1 MSFIHLHN
9 ASAFSLKYGTTQPAD
24 LVERASQL
32 EAPALALTDRDGLLG
47 AIRFT
52 KACLKYGIAPIIGV
66 NLAIDLQS
74 DLQKSRIADDKKLP
88 RLTLIAGSDG
98 GWRDLVRLMSSLNL
112 STGAPVLTL
121 DFLERFSQY
130 TQNLYV
136 LHGLDSPMA
145 PAIAAH
151 RNDSAL
157 AIFNKTRD
165 FFKAHAI
172 ECVSHLAKGDGPGS
186 LTHAGRSL
194 IFARDHDIDAVITNA
209 VRMRGPEDG
218 PVADILDCARQLVPL
233 HPRHIGRTNAEAYL
247 KSTPAMHAL
256 ADEIARAGGERN
268 ARTLL
273 STTRAWAEQTLLSP
287 TRDIGLGSIHLPE
300 AHVVGVE
307 NAQEMR
313 ALLRQRSEAKI
324 NWRYSSTQAVK
335 SARERLDDEL
345 ATVATLG
352 YESYFLT
359 VADIADIARERGI
372 RVSARGSGA
381 GSLICHLLGISG
393 VDPMAHGLLMERF
406 CSPLRRALPDIDIDV
421 ESHRRLEIYDLVFKK
436 YGDPRWDIPGNQSRC
451 ATVASFD
458 TYRTRQSIRDAGAAL
473 GLPAAEIN
481 LIAKSPYGLRE
492 QNVKTPLAKMVITM
506 ARRLEGLPRHLS
518 MHPCAIVLSD
528 GGLLDRAPLQ
538 RNASGYPMVEF
549 DKDDVEDI
557 GLLKLDILGV
567 RMQSSISYALSE
579 ISRVHKEEIDID
591 AISLDDPHTYEL
603 IQSTK
608 TIGIFQIESP
618 GQRELVGKLEPQTFT
633 DLIIDISLFRPGP
646 VKSDM
651 ISPFLKSRHGWST
664 RKIIHPDLYEILR
677 DTEGVVVF
685 HEQVISIIATMTHC
699 SLAHADEMRRAL
711 GDRQDQQRVCDWFY
725 PAATEHGYALEVI
738 NEVWEVLRAF
748 ASFGF
753 CKAHAA
759 AFAFPTYQSAWL
771 KTHYPAAF
779 LAGVLTHD
787 PGMYP
792 KRLILDEVRQMGIPI
807 APLDVNYS
815 DQSYRVELSK
825 DGTQSIRIA
834 LSTINGI
841 SADEIE
847 SIVTARPYKDLADFY
862 YRSGASQP
870 IIESLIL
877 TGAFDRLHAIVKGGP
892 LNRRDLL
899 LHLSDLIKGPTMSS
913 ALRSQMTLGFDAPAL
928 ESSGLPDLVS
938 SEVVAHEV
946 QRLGMDI
953 THHMLEF
960 YSHFLNSIGAI
971 KSSDLLSVRSA
982 STVLVAGVRVS
993 IQTPPVR
1000 SGKRVI
1006 FLTLN
1011 DGHGCSDA
1019 TFFSDIATEYL
1030 STIYTS
1036 ELVLLRGVTRRTGA
1050 RGISIRATGIWDLRA
1065 AYEKWNS
1072 QRSTLAI

>member
-1 MSFIHLHN
+1 M
-9 ASAFSLKYGTTQPAD
+9 
-24 LVERASQL
+24 
-32 EAPALALTDRDGLLG
+32 
-47 AIRFT
+47 
-52 KACLKYGIAPIIGV
+52 
-66 NLAIDLQS
+66 
-74 DLQKSRIADDKKLP
+74 
-88 RLTLIAGSDG
+88 
-98 GWRDLVRLMSSLNL
+98 
-112 STGAPVLTL
+112 
-121 DFLERFSQY
+121 
-130 TQNLYV
+130 
-136 LHGLDSPMA
+136 
-145 PAIAAH
+145 
-151 RNDSAL
+151 
-157 AIFNKTRD
+157 
-165 FFKAHAI
+165 
-172 ECVSHLAKGDGPGS
+172 
-186 LTHAGRSL
+186 
-194 IFARDHDIDAVITNA
+194 
-209 VRMRGPEDG
+209 
-218 PVADILDCARQLVPL
+218 
-233 HPRHIGRTNAEAYL
+233 
-247 KSTPAMHAL
+247 
-256 ADEIARAGGERN
+256 
-268 ARTLL
+268 
-273 STTRAWAEQTLLSP
+273 
-287 TRDIGLGSIHLPE
+287 
-300 AHVVGVE
+300 
-307 NAQEMR
+307 
-313 ALLRQRSEAKI
+313 
-324 NWRYSSTQAVK
+324 
-335 SARERLDDEL
+335 
-345 ATVATLG
+345 
-352 YESYFLT
+352 
-359 VADIADIARERGI
+359 
-372 RVSARGSGA
+372 
-381 GSLICHLLGISG
+381 
-393 VDPMAHGLLMERF
+393 
-406 CSPLRRALPDIDIDV
+406 
-421 ESHRRLEIYDLVFKK
+421 
-436 YGDPRWDIPGNQSRC
+436 
-451 ATVASFD
+451 
-458 TYRTRQSIRDAGAAL
+458 
-473 GLPAAEIN
+473 PAAEIN

-492 QNVKTPLAKMVITM
+492 KNVKTPLAKMVITM

-528 GGLLDRAPLQ
+528 GGLLDRVPLQ

-549 DKDDVEDI
+549 DKDDVEDV

-579 ISRVHKEEIDID
+579 ISRVHNEEVDID
-591 AISLDDPHTYEL
+591 AIALDDPHTYEL

-651 ISPFLKSRHGWST
+651 ISPFLKSRHGWSA
-664 RKIIHPDLYEILR
+664 RKIIHPDLYTILR

-711 GDRQDQQRVCDWFY
+711 GDRQGQQKVCDWFY
-725 PAATEHGYALEVI
+725 PAATEHGYSPEVI

-779 LAGVLTHD
+779 LAGLLTHD

-792 KRLILDEVRQMGIPI
+792 KRLILDEVRQMGISI
-807 APLDVNYS
+807 APLDVNNS
-815 DQSYRVELSK
+815 DQSYRVEIAE

-841 SADEIE
+841 STEEIE
-847 SIVTARPYKDLADFY
+847 NIITARPYKDLADFY

-877 TGAFDRLHAIVKGGP
+877 TGAFDRLHAITNTGVI
-892 LNRRDLL
+892 NRRDLL
-899 LHLSDLIKGPTMSS
+899 LHFSDLIKGPTMPS
-913 ALRSQMTLGFDAPAL
+913 ALRSQMTLGFEAPAL
-928 ESSGLPDLVS
+928 EASGLPDLGS
-938 SEVVAHEV
+938 NEKVAHEV
-946 QRLGMDI
+946 KRLGMDI

-1019 TFFSDIATEYL
+1019 TFFSDVATEYL

-1065 AYEKWNS
+1065 AYEKWNT

>member
-1 MSFIHLHN
+1 
-9 ASAFSLKYGTTQPAD
+9 
-24 LVERASQL
+24 
-32 EAPALALTDRDGLLG
+32 
-47 AIRFT
+47 
-52 KACLKYGIAPIIGV
+52 
-66 NLAIDLQS
+66 
-74 DLQKSRIADDKKLP
+74 
-88 RLTLIAGSDG
+88 
-98 GWRDLVRLMSSLNL
+98 
-112 STGAPVLTL
+112 
-121 DFLERFSQY
+121 
-130 TQNLYV
+130 
-136 LHGLDSPMA
+136 
-145 PAIAAH
+145 
-151 RNDSAL
+151 
-157 AIFNKTRD
+157 
-165 FFKAHAI
+165 
-172 ECVSHLAKGDGPGS
+172 
-186 LTHAGRSL
+186 
-194 IFARDHDIDAVITNA
+194 
-209 VRMRGPEDG
+209 
-218 PVADILDCARQLVPL
+218 
-233 HPRHIGRTNAEAYL
+233 
-247 KSTPAMHAL
+247 
-256 ADEIARAGGERN
+256 
-268 ARTLL
+268 
-273 STTRAWAEQTLLSP
+273 
-287 TRDIGLGSIHLPE
+287 
-300 AHVVGVE
+300 
-307 NAQEMR
+307 
-313 ALLRQRSEAKI
+313 
-324 NWRYSSTQAVK
+324 
-335 SARERLDDEL
+335 
-345 ATVATLG
+345 
-352 YESYFLT
+352 
-359 VADIADIARERGI
+359 
-372 RVSARGSGA
+372 
-381 GSLICHLLGISG
+381 
-393 VDPMAHGLLMERF
+393 
-406 CSPLRRALPDIDIDV
+406 
-421 ESHRRLEIYDLVFKK
+421 
-436 YGDPRWDIPGNQSRC
+436 
-451 ATVASFD
+451 
-458 TYRTRQSIRDAGAAL
+458 
-473 GLPAAEIN
+473 
-481 LIAKSPYGLRE
+481 
-492 QNVKTPLAKMVITM
+492 
-506 ARRLEGLPRHLS
+506 
-518 MHPCAIVLSD
+518 
-528 GGLLDRAPLQ
+528 
-538 RNASGYPMVEF
+538 
-549 DKDDVEDI
+549 
-557 GLLKLDILGV
+557 
-567 RMQSSISYALSE
+567 
-579 ISRVHKEEIDID
+579 
-591 AISLDDPHTYEL
+591 
-603 IQSTK
+603 
-608 TIGIFQIESP
+608 
-618 GQRELVGKLEPQTFT
+618 
-633 DLIIDISLFRPGP
+633 
-646 VKSDM
+646 M
-651 ISPFLKSRHGWST
+651 ISPFLKSRHGWSA

-711 GDRQDQQRVCDWFY
+711 GDRQGQQRVCDWFY
-725 PAATEHGYALEVI
+725 PAATEHGYSLEVI

-807 APLDVNYS
+807 APLDVNFS
-815 DQSYRVELSK
+815 DQSYRVEISE

-841 SADEIE
+841 STEEIQN
-847 SIVTARPYKDLADFY
+847 IIAARPYKDLADFY
-862 YRSGASQP
+862 YRSGTSQP

-877 TGAFDRLHAIVKGGP
+877 TGAFDRLHGIVKGGP

-938 SEVVAHEV
+938 SEIVAHEV

>member
-1 MSFIHLHN
+1 
-9 ASAFSLKYGTTQPAD
+9 
-24 LVERASQL
+24 V
-32 EAPALALTDRDGLLG
+32 
-47 AIRFT
+47 
-52 KACLKYGIAPIIGV
+52 
-66 NLAIDLQS
+66 
-74 DLQKSRIADDKKLP
+74 
-88 RLTLIAGSDG
+88 
-98 GWRDLVRLMSSLNL
+98 
-112 STGAPVLTL
+112 
-121 DFLERFSQY
+121 
-130 TQNLYV
+130 
-136 LHGLDSPMA
+136 
-145 PAIAAH
+145 
-151 RNDSAL
+151 
-157 AIFNKTRD
+157 
-165 FFKAHAI
+165 
-172 ECVSHLAKGDGPGS
+172 
-186 LTHAGRSL
+186 
-194 IFARDHDIDAVITNA
+194 
-209 VRMRGPEDG
+209 
-218 PVADILDCARQLVPL
+218 
-233 HPRHIGRTNAEAYL
+233 
-247 KSTPAMHAL
+247 
-256 ADEIARAGGERN
+256 
-268 ARTLL
+268 
-273 STTRAWAEQTLLSP
+273 
-287 TRDIGLGSIHLPE
+287 
-300 AHVVGVE
+300 
-307 NAQEMR
+307 
-313 ALLRQRSEAKI
+313 
-324 NWRYSSTQAVK
+324 
-335 SARERLDDEL
+335 
-345 ATVATLG
+345 
-352 YESYFLT
+352 
-359 VADIADIARERGI
+359 
-372 RVSARGSGA
+372 
-381 GSLICHLLGISG
+381 
-393 VDPMAHGLLMERF
+393 
-406 CSPLRRALPDIDIDV
+406 
-421 ESHRRLEIYDLVFKK
+421 
-436 YGDPRWDIPGNQSRC
+436 
-451 ATVASFD
+451 
-458 TYRTRQSIRDAGAAL
+458 
-473 GLPAAEIN
+473 
-481 LIAKSPYGLRE
+481 
-492 QNVKTPLAKMVITM
+492 
-506 ARRLEGLPRHLS
+506 
-518 MHPCAIVLSD
+518 
-528 GGLLDRAPLQ
+528 PLQ

-567 RMQSSISYALSE
+567 RMQSSISYALNE

-591 AISLDDPHTYEL
+591 AIALDDPHTYEL

-651 ISPFLKSRHGWST
+651 ISPFLKSRHGWSA

-711 GDRQDQQRVCDWFY
+711 GDRQGQQRVCDWFY
-725 PAATEHGYALEVI
+725 PAATEHGYSLEVI

-807 APLDVNYS
+807 APLDVNFS
-815 DQSYRVELSK
+815 DQSYRVEISE

-841 SADEIE
+841 STEEIQN
-847 SIVTARPYKDLADFY
+847 IIAARPYKDLADFY
-862 YRSGASQP
+862 YRSGTSQP

-877 TGAFDRLHAIVKGGP
+877 TGAFDRLHGIAKGGP

-938 SEVVAHEV
+938 SEIVAHEV

>member
-1 MSFIHLHN
+1 
-9 ASAFSLKYGTTQPAD
+9 
-24 LVERASQL
+24 
-32 EAPALALTDRDGLLG
+32 
-47 AIRFT
+47 
-52 KACLKYGIAPIIGV
+52 
-66 NLAIDLQS
+66 
-74 DLQKSRIADDKKLP
+74 
-88 RLTLIAGSDG
+88 
-98 GWRDLVRLMSSLNL
+98 
-112 STGAPVLTL
+112 
-121 DFLERFSQY
+121 
-130 TQNLYV
+130 
-136 LHGLDSPMA
+136 
-145 PAIAAH
+145 
-151 RNDSAL
+151 
-157 AIFNKTRD
+157 
-165 FFKAHAI
+165 
-172 ECVSHLAKGDGPGS
+172 
-186 LTHAGRSL
+186 
-194 IFARDHDIDAVITNA
+194 
-209 VRMRGPEDG
+209 
-218 PVADILDCARQLVPL
+218 
-233 HPRHIGRTNAEAYL
+233 
-247 KSTPAMHAL
+247 
-256 ADEIARAGGERN
+256 
-268 ARTLL
+268 
-273 STTRAWAEQTLLSP
+273 
-287 TRDIGLGSIHLPE
+287 
-300 AHVVGVE
+300 
-307 NAQEMR
+307 
-313 ALLRQRSEAKI
+313 
-324 NWRYSSTQAVK
+324 
-335 SARERLDDEL
+335 
-345 ATVATLG
+345 
-352 YESYFLT
+352 
-359 VADIADIARERGI
+359 
-372 RVSARGSGA
+372 
-381 GSLICHLLGISG
+381 
-393 VDPMAHGLLMERF
+393 
-406 CSPLRRALPDIDIDV
+406 
-421 ESHRRLEIYDLVFKK
+421 
-436 YGDPRWDIPGNQSRC
+436 
-451 ATVASFD
+451 
-458 TYRTRQSIRDAGAAL
+458 
-473 GLPAAEIN
+473 
-481 LIAKSPYGLRE
+481 
-492 QNVKTPLAKMVITM
+492 
-506 ARRLEGLPRHLS
+506 
-518 MHPCAIVLSD
+518 
-528 GGLLDRAPLQ
+528 
-538 RNASGYPMVEF
+538 MVEF

-567 RMQSSISYALSE
+567 RMQSSISYAISE

-591 AISLDDPHTYEL
+591 SIALDDPHTYEL

-651 ISPFLKSRHGWST
+651 ISPFLKSRHGWSA
-664 RKIIHPDLYEILR
+664 RKIIHPDLHEILR

-711 GDRQDQQRVCDWFY
+711 GDREGQQRVCDWFY
-725 PAATEHGYALEVI
+725 PAATEHGYSVAVI

-792 KRLILDEVRQMGIPI
+792 KRLILDEVRQIGIAI

-815 DQSYRVELSK
+815 DQSYRVEIAE

-841 SADEIE
+841 SSTEIE
-847 SIVTARPYKDLADFY
+847 NIIAARPYKDLADFY
-862 YRSGASQP
+862 YRGGASQP
-870 IIESLIL
+870 IIESMIL
-877 TGAFDRLHAIVKGGP
+877 TGAFDRLHEIEKGGAI
-892 LNRRDLL
+892 NRRDLL
-899 LHLSDLIKGPTMSS
+899 LHLSDLVKGPTMSS
-913 ALRSQMTLGFDAPAL
+913 ALRSQMTLGFETPAI
-928 ESSGLPDLVS
+928 EASGLPDLES
-938 SEVVAHEV
+938 NEIVAHEV

-1006 FLTLN
+1006 FLTLD

-1019 TFFSDIATEYL
+1019 TFFSDVATEYL

-1065 AYEKWNS
+1065 AYEKWNA

>member
-1 MSFIHLHN
+1 
-9 ASAFSLKYGTTQPAD
+9 
-24 LVERASQL
+24 
-32 EAPALALTDRDGLLG
+32 
-47 AIRFT
+47 
-52 KACLKYGIAPIIGV
+52 
-66 NLAIDLQS
+66 
-74 DLQKSRIADDKKLP
+74 
-88 RLTLIAGSDG
+88 
-98 GWRDLVRLMSSLNL
+98 
-112 STGAPVLTL
+112 
-121 DFLERFSQY
+121 
-130 TQNLYV
+130 
-136 LHGLDSPMA
+136 
-145 PAIAAH
+145 
-151 RNDSAL
+151 
-157 AIFNKTRD
+157 
-165 FFKAHAI
+165 
-172 ECVSHLAKGDGPGS
+172 
-186 LTHAGRSL
+186 
-194 IFARDHDIDAVITNA
+194 
-209 VRMRGPEDG
+209 
-218 PVADILDCARQLVPL
+218 
-233 HPRHIGRTNAEAYL
+233 
-247 KSTPAMHAL
+247 
-256 ADEIARAGGERN
+256 
-268 ARTLL
+268 
-273 STTRAWAEQTLLSP
+273 
-287 TRDIGLGSIHLPE
+287 
-300 AHVVGVE
+300 
-307 NAQEMR
+307 
-313 ALLRQRSEAKI
+313 
-324 NWRYSSTQAVK
+324 
-335 SARERLDDEL
+335 
-345 ATVATLG
+345 
-352 YESYFLT
+352 
-359 VADIADIARERGI
+359 
-372 RVSARGSGA
+372 
-381 GSLICHLLGISG
+381 
-393 VDPMAHGLLMERF
+393 
-406 CSPLRRALPDIDIDV
+406 
-421 ESHRRLEIYDLVFKK
+421 
-436 YGDPRWDIPGNQSRC
+436 
-451 ATVASFD
+451 
-458 TYRTRQSIRDAGAAL
+458 
-473 GLPAAEIN
+473 
-481 LIAKSPYGLRE
+481 
-492 QNVKTPLAKMVITM
+492 
-506 ARRLEGLPRHLS
+506 

-528 GGLLDRAPLQ
+528 GGLLDRVPLQ
-538 RNASGYPMVEF
+538 LNASGYPMVEF
-549 DKDDVEDI
+549 DKDDVEDV

-579 ISRVHKEEIDID
+579 ISRVQNEEIDID
-591 AISLDDPHTYEL
+591 AIALDDPHTYEL

-651 ISPFLKSRHGWST
+651 ISPFLKSRHGWSA
-664 RKIIHPDLYEILR
+664 RKIIHPDLYTILR

-685 HEQVISIIATMTHC
+685 HEQVISIIATLTHC

-711 GDRQDQQRVCDWFY
+711 GDRQGQQKVCDWFY
-725 PAATEHGYALEVI
+725 PAAAEHGYSLEVI

-779 LAGVLTHD
+779 LAGLLTHD

-792 KRLILDEVRQMGIPI
+792 KRLILDEVRQMGISI
-807 APLDVNYS
+807 APLDVNNS
-815 DQSYRVELSK
+815 DQSYRVEVAE

-841 SADEIE
+841 STEEIE
-847 SIVTARPYKDLADFY
+847 KIIAARPYTDLADFY

-870 IIESLIL
+870 IIESMIL
-877 TGAFDRLHAIVKGGP
+877 TGAFDRLHCIIKGGAI
-892 LNRRDLL
+892 NRRDLL
-899 LHLSDLIKGPTMSS
+899 LHLGDLIKGPTMPS
-913 ALRSQMTLGFDAPAL
+913 ALRSQMTIGFEAPAL
-928 ESSGLPDLVS
+928 EASGLPDLGS
-938 SEVVAHEV
+938 NEKVAHEV
-946 QRLGMDI
+946 KRLGMDI

-1065 AYEKWNS
+1065 AYEKWNA

>member
-1 MSFIHLHN
+1 
-9 ASAFSLKYGTTQPAD
+9 
-24 LVERASQL
+24 
-32 EAPALALTDRDGLLG
+32 
-47 AIRFT
+47 
-52 KACLKYGIAPIIGV
+52 
-66 NLAIDLQS
+66 
-74 DLQKSRIADDKKLP
+74 
-88 RLTLIAGSDG
+88 
-98 GWRDLVRLMSSLNL
+98 
-112 STGAPVLTL
+112 
-121 DFLERFSQY
+121 
-130 TQNLYV
+130 
-136 LHGLDSPMA
+136 
-145 PAIAAH
+145 
-151 RNDSAL
+151 
-157 AIFNKTRD
+157 
-165 FFKAHAI
+165 
-172 ECVSHLAKGDGPGS
+172 
-186 LTHAGRSL
+186 
-194 IFARDHDIDAVITNA
+194 
-209 VRMRGPEDG
+209 
-218 PVADILDCARQLVPL
+218 
-233 HPRHIGRTNAEAYL
+233 
-247 KSTPAMHAL
+247 
-256 ADEIARAGGERN
+256 
-268 ARTLL
+268 
-273 STTRAWAEQTLLSP
+273 
-287 TRDIGLGSIHLPE
+287 
-300 AHVVGVE
+300 
-307 NAQEMR
+307 
-313 ALLRQRSEAKI
+313 
-324 NWRYSSTQAVK
+324 
-335 SARERLDDEL
+335 
-345 ATVATLG
+345 
-352 YESYFLT
+352 
-359 VADIADIARERGI
+359 
-372 RVSARGSGA
+372 
-381 GSLICHLLGISG
+381 
-393 VDPMAHGLLMERF
+393 
-406 CSPLRRALPDIDIDV
+406 
-421 ESHRRLEIYDLVFKK
+421 
-436 YGDPRWDIPGNQSRC
+436 
-451 ATVASFD
+451 
-458 TYRTRQSIRDAGAAL
+458 
-473 GLPAAEIN
+473 
-481 LIAKSPYGLRE
+481 
-492 QNVKTPLAKMVITM
+492 
-506 ARRLEGLPRHLS
+506 

-528 GGLLDRAPLQ
+528 GGLLDRVPLQ

-567 RMQSSISYALSE
+567 RMQSSISYALNE

-591 AISLDDPHTYEL
+591 TIALDDPHTYEL

-651 ISPFLKSRHGWST
+651 ISPFLKSRHGWSA

-711 GDRQDQQRVCDWFY
+711 GDRQGQQRVCDWFY
-725 PAATEHGYALEVI
+725 PAATEHGYSLEVI

-807 APLDVNYS
+807 APLDVNFS
-815 DQSYRVELSK
+815 DQSYRVEISE

-841 SADEIE
+841 STEEIQN
-847 SIVTARPYKDLADFY
+847 IIAARPYKDLADFY
-862 YRSGASQP
+862 YRSGTSQP

-877 TGAFDRLHAIVKGGP
+877 TGAFDRLHGIAKGGP

-938 SEVVAHEV
+938 SEIVAHEV

>member
-1 MSFIHLHN
+1 
-9 ASAFSLKYGTTQPAD
+9 
-24 LVERASQL
+24 
-32 EAPALALTDRDGLLG
+32 
-47 AIRFT
+47 
-52 KACLKYGIAPIIGV
+52 
-66 NLAIDLQS
+66 
-74 DLQKSRIADDKKLP
+74 
-88 RLTLIAGSDG
+88 
-98 GWRDLVRLMSSLNL
+98 
-112 STGAPVLTL
+112 
-121 DFLERFSQY
+121 
-130 TQNLYV
+130 
-136 LHGLDSPMA
+136 
-145 PAIAAH
+145 
-151 RNDSAL
+151 
-157 AIFNKTRD
+157 
-165 FFKAHAI
+165 
-172 ECVSHLAKGDGPGS
+172 
-186 LTHAGRSL
+186 
-194 IFARDHDIDAVITNA
+194 
-209 VRMRGPEDG
+209 
-218 PVADILDCARQLVPL
+218 
-233 HPRHIGRTNAEAYL
+233 
-247 KSTPAMHAL
+247 
-256 ADEIARAGGERN
+256 
-268 ARTLL
+268 
-273 STTRAWAEQTLLSP
+273 
-287 TRDIGLGSIHLPE
+287 
-300 AHVVGVE
+300 
-307 NAQEMR
+307 
-313 ALLRQRSEAKI
+313 
-324 NWRYSSTQAVK
+324 
-335 SARERLDDEL
+335 
-345 ATVATLG
+345 
-352 YESYFLT
+352 
-359 VADIADIARERGI
+359 
-372 RVSARGSGA
+372 
-381 GSLICHLLGISG
+381 
-393 VDPMAHGLLMERF
+393 
-406 CSPLRRALPDIDIDV
+406 
-421 ESHRRLEIYDLVFKK
+421 
-436 YGDPRWDIPGNQSRC
+436 
-451 ATVASFD
+451 
-458 TYRTRQSIRDAGAAL
+458 
-473 GLPAAEIN
+473 
-481 LIAKSPYGLRE
+481 
-492 QNVKTPLAKMVITM
+492 
-506 ARRLEGLPRHLS
+506 

-528 GGLLDRAPLQ
+528 GGLLDRVPLQ

-567 RMQSSISYALSE
+567 RMQSSISYALNE

-591 AISLDDPHTYEL
+591 AIALDDPHTYEL

-651 ISPFLKSRHGWST
+651 ISPFLKSRHGWSA

-711 GDRQDQQRVCDWFY
+711 GDRQGQQRVCDWFY
-725 PAATEHGYALEVI
+725 PAATEHGYSLEVI

-807 APLDVNYS
+807 APLDVNFS
-815 DQSYRVELSK
+815 DQSYRVEISE

-841 SADEIE
+841 STEEIQN
-847 SIVTARPYKDLADFY
+847 IIAARPYKDLADFY
-862 YRSGASQP
+862 YRSGTSQP

-877 TGAFDRLHAIVKGGP
+877 TGAFDRLHGIAKGGP

-938 SEVVAHEV
+938 SEIVAHEV

>member
-1 MSFIHLHN
+1 
-9 ASAFSLKYGTTQPAD
+9 
-24 LVERASQL
+24 
-32 EAPALALTDRDGLLG
+32 
-47 AIRFT
+47 
-52 KACLKYGIAPIIGV
+52 
-66 NLAIDLQS
+66 
-74 DLQKSRIADDKKLP
+74 
-88 RLTLIAGSDG
+88 
-98 GWRDLVRLMSSLNL
+98 
-112 STGAPVLTL
+112 
-121 DFLERFSQY
+121 
-130 TQNLYV
+130 
-136 LHGLDSPMA
+136 
-145 PAIAAH
+145 
-151 RNDSAL
+151 
-157 AIFNKTRD
+157 
-165 FFKAHAI
+165 
-172 ECVSHLAKGDGPGS
+172 
-186 LTHAGRSL
+186 
-194 IFARDHDIDAVITNA
+194 
-209 VRMRGPEDG
+209 
-218 PVADILDCARQLVPL
+218 VPL
-233 HPRHIGRTNAEAYL
+233 QL
-247 KSTPAMHAL
+247 
-256 ADEIARAGGERN
+256 
-268 ARTLL
+268 
-273 STTRAWAEQTLLSP
+273 
-287 TRDIGLGSIHLPE
+287 
-300 AHVVGVE
+300 
-307 NAQEMR
+307 
-313 ALLRQRSEAKI
+313 
-324 NWRYSSTQAVK
+324 
-335 SARERLDDEL
+335 
-345 ATVATLG
+345 
-352 YESYFLT
+352 
-359 VADIADIARERGI
+359 
-372 RVSARGSGA
+372 
-381 GSLICHLLGISG
+381 
-393 VDPMAHGLLMERF
+393 
-406 CSPLRRALPDIDIDV
+406 
-421 ESHRRLEIYDLVFKK
+421 
-436 YGDPRWDIPGNQSRC
+436 
-451 ATVASFD
+451 
-458 TYRTRQSIRDAGAAL
+458 
-473 GLPAAEIN
+473 
-481 LIAKSPYGLRE
+481 
-492 QNVKTPLAKMVITM
+492 
-506 ARRLEGLPRHLS
+506 
-518 MHPCAIVLSD
+518 
-528 GGLLDRAPLQ
+528 
-538 RNASGYPMVEF
+538 NASGYPMVEF
-549 DKDDVEDI
+549 DKDDVEDV

-579 ISRVHKEEIDID
+579 ISRVQNEEIDID
-591 AISLDDPHTYEL
+591 AIALDDPHTYEL

-651 ISPFLKSRHGWST
+651 ISPFLKSRHGWSA
-664 RKIIHPDLYEILR
+664 RKIIHPDLYTILR

-685 HEQVISIIATMTHC
+685 HEQVISIIATLTHC

-711 GDRQDQQRVCDWFY
+711 GDRQGQQKVCDWFY
-725 PAATEHGYALEVI
+725 PAAAEHGYSLEVI

-779 LAGVLTHD
+779 LAGLLTHD

-792 KRLILDEVRQMGIPI
+792 KRLILDEVRQMGISI
-807 APLDVNYS
+807 APLDVNNS
-815 DQSYRVELSK
+815 DQSYRVEVAE

-841 SADEIE
+841 STEEIE
-847 SIVTARPYKDLADFY
+847 KIIAARPYTDLADFY

-870 IIESLIL
+870 IIESMIL
-877 TGAFDRLHAIVKGGP
+877 TGAFDRLHCIIKGGAI
-892 LNRRDLL
+892 NRRDLL
-899 LHLSDLIKGPTMSS
+899 LHLGDLIKGPTMPS
-913 ALRSQMTLGFDAPAL
+913 ALRSQMTIGFEAPAL
-928 ESSGLPDLVS
+928 EASGLPDLGS
-938 SEVVAHEV
+938 NEKVAHEV
-946 QRLGMDI
+946 KRLGMDI

>member
-1 MSFIHLHN
+1 
-9 ASAFSLKYGTTQPAD
+9 
-24 LVERASQL
+24 
-32 EAPALALTDRDGLLG
+32 
-47 AIRFT
+47 
-52 KACLKYGIAPIIGV
+52 
-66 NLAIDLQS
+66 
-74 DLQKSRIADDKKLP
+74 
-88 RLTLIAGSDG
+88 
-98 GWRDLVRLMSSLNL
+98 
-112 STGAPVLTL
+112 
-121 DFLERFSQY
+121 
-130 TQNLYV
+130 
-136 LHGLDSPMA
+136 
-145 PAIAAH
+145 
-151 RNDSAL
+151 
-157 AIFNKTRD
+157 
-165 FFKAHAI
+165 
-172 ECVSHLAKGDGPGS
+172 
-186 LTHAGRSL
+186 
-194 IFARDHDIDAVITNA
+194 
-209 VRMRGPEDG
+209 
-218 PVADILDCARQLVPL
+218 
-233 HPRHIGRTNAEAYL
+233 
-247 KSTPAMHAL
+247 
-256 ADEIARAGGERN
+256 
-268 ARTLL
+268 
-273 STTRAWAEQTLLSP
+273 
-287 TRDIGLGSIHLPE
+287 
-300 AHVVGVE
+300 
-307 NAQEMR
+307 
-313 ALLRQRSEAKI
+313 
-324 NWRYSSTQAVK
+324 
-335 SARERLDDEL
+335 
-345 ATVATLG
+345 
-352 YESYFLT
+352 
-359 VADIADIARERGI
+359 
-372 RVSARGSGA
+372 
-381 GSLICHLLGISG
+381 
-393 VDPMAHGLLMERF
+393 
-406 CSPLRRALPDIDIDV
+406 
-421 ESHRRLEIYDLVFKK
+421 
-436 YGDPRWDIPGNQSRC
+436 
-451 ATVASFD
+451 
-458 TYRTRQSIRDAGAAL
+458 
-473 GLPAAEIN
+473 
-481 LIAKSPYGLRE
+481 
-492 QNVKTPLAKMVITM
+492 
-506 ARRLEGLPRHLS
+506 
-518 MHPCAIVLSD
+518 
-528 GGLLDRAPLQ
+528 
-538 RNASGYPMVEF
+538 
-549 DKDDVEDI
+549 
-557 GLLKLDILGV
+557 
-567 RMQSSISYALSE
+567 MQSSISYALSE

-815 DQSYRVELSK
+815 DQSYRVELSE

-841 SADEIE
+841 STDEIE
-847 SIVTARPYKDLADFY
+847 NIVKARPYKDLADFY

-877 TGAFDRLHAIVKGGP
+877 TGAFDRLHAIVKGSP

>member
-1 MSFIHLHN
+1 
-9 ASAFSLKYGTTQPAD
+9 
-24 LVERASQL
+24 
-32 EAPALALTDRDGLLG
+32 
-47 AIRFT
+47 
-52 KACLKYGIAPIIGV
+52 
-66 NLAIDLQS
+66 
-74 DLQKSRIADDKKLP
+74 
-88 RLTLIAGSDG
+88 
-98 GWRDLVRLMSSLNL
+98 
-112 STGAPVLTL
+112 
-121 DFLERFSQY
+121 
-130 TQNLYV
+130 
-136 LHGLDSPMA
+136 
-145 PAIAAH
+145 
-151 RNDSAL
+151 
-157 AIFNKTRD
+157 
-165 FFKAHAI
+165 
-172 ECVSHLAKGDGPGS
+172 
-186 LTHAGRSL
+186 
-194 IFARDHDIDAVITNA
+194 
-209 VRMRGPEDG
+209 
-218 PVADILDCARQLVPL
+218 
-233 HPRHIGRTNAEAYL
+233 
-247 KSTPAMHAL
+247 
-256 ADEIARAGGERN
+256 
-268 ARTLL
+268 
-273 STTRAWAEQTLLSP
+273 
-287 TRDIGLGSIHLPE
+287 
-300 AHVVGVE
+300 
-307 NAQEMR
+307 
-313 ALLRQRSEAKI
+313 
-324 NWRYSSTQAVK
+324 
-335 SARERLDDEL
+335 
-345 ATVATLG
+345 
-352 YESYFLT
+352 
-359 VADIADIARERGI
+359 
-372 RVSARGSGA
+372 
-381 GSLICHLLGISG
+381 
-393 VDPMAHGLLMERF
+393 
-406 CSPLRRALPDIDIDV
+406 
-421 ESHRRLEIYDLVFKK
+421 
-436 YGDPRWDIPGNQSRC
+436 
-451 ATVASFD
+451 
-458 TYRTRQSIRDAGAAL
+458 
-473 GLPAAEIN
+473 
-481 LIAKSPYGLRE
+481 
-492 QNVKTPLAKMVITM
+492 MVITM

-528 GGLLDRAPLQ
+528 GGLLDRVPLQ

-567 RMQSSISYALSE
+567 RMQSSISYALNE

-591 AISLDDPHTYEL
+591 AIALDDPHTYEL

-651 ISPFLKSRHGWST
+651 ISPFLKSRHGWSA

-711 GDRQDQQRVCDWFY
+711 GDRQGQQRVCDWFY
-725 PAATEHGYALEVI
+725 PAATEHGYSLEVI

-807 APLDVNYS
+807 APLDVNFS
-815 DQSYRVELSK
+815 DQSYRVEISE

-841 SADEIE
+841 STEEIQN
-847 SIVTARPYKDLADFY
+847 IIAARPYKDLADFY
-862 YRSGASQP
+862 YRSGTSQP

-877 TGAFDRLHAIVKGGP
+877 TGAFDRLHGIAKGGP

-938 SEVVAHEV
+938 SEIVAHEV